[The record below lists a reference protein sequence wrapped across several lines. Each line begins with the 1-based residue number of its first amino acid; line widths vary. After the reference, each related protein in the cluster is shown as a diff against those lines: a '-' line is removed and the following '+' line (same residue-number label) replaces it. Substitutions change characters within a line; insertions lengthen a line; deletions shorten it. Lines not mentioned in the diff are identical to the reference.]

1 MSFVPANGRVPAGL
15 ILRLLAGAAFAALAV
30 GSAQAQTS
38 DLGDETEVEELVVT
52 AGRALPGQVIG
63 DIAPE
68 LSISPREI
76 RAYGAAS
83 VTELLDAL
91 TPQTTSGQ
99 GGGGRPVVLIN
110 GARTSGFSEIRDLP
124 TEAIARVDI
133 LPEEVSLK
141 YGYPADQK
149 VVNIVLRQRFRA
161 WLAEGAATTP
171 TQSGGGE
178 TTLAHGGLLKIQK
191 GRRLTLD
198 AKVTQVE
205 PILESDRDVAG
216 GEGAFRTLQSGSS
229 DVTLNAVLAQPLG
242 RGVSGT
248 INGTFQSTESE
259 ARLGRSSLSGEP
271 LIRRSD
277 VDDSRLAGVLS
288 GAYAGW
294 QWSYTGELSYDVAKS
309 TTDRALS
316 GLAYTDST
324 RAVTTA
330 VQSDIV
336 LNRAFGSLPA
346 GQISSTLTARAS
358 RMELDSDALR
368 AGVSQSS
375 DLTRSIGQLQASFDV
390 PITRAGEGL
399 GEALGKVSGNL
410 NLGVQNLSDFGE
422 LATLGYGLN
431 WTPVKPLRVMASFS
445 RADQAPT
452 MNQLGDPVTATP
464 GVRVFDFERG
474 ETVEVIRVS
483 GGSADLDGG
492 RRDVLK
498 LGVSYKP
505 FDKTNLSFQAN
516 YVSTRTEDAV
526 VAFPSASTQV
536 EAAFPDRFRRDAD
549 GVLVQV
555 DARPVNFAR
564 QSRDELRW
572 GFTYSR
578 PVGPTPSPEAI
589 AAMRRRAAEGGAP
602 RAEGRRGAEDSSTS
616 GRPAAG
622 EPQSGVA
629 PAEAP
634 REGGQAT
641 TRPPGEGSGPPS
653 AGGPPGGPG
662 GFAGGPGGGG
672 GRPGGGFGGFGGG
685 GPRGGVF
692 QIGLYHTVAFRDE
705 VLIRPGIPVLDLL
718 DGGALGSGGGSPRH
732 QVDLQTNF
740 TRAGLGVAMNAKW
753 KSATHVDGGA
763 AGENLEFED
772 FATVNLRLFAD
783 LGAQPIAREHR
794 WLRGARATLSIDNL
808 FDARQ
813 DVRTPAGV
821 TPISYQ
827 PDIMDPVGRSVR
839 LTVRKLIF

>member
-15 ILRLLAGAAFAALAV
+15 ILRLLAGAALAALAV

-91 TPQTTSGQ
+91 APQTTSGQ

-248 INGTFQSTESE
+248 INGTFQSTESQ
-259 ARLGRSSLSGEP
+259 ARLGRSSVSGEP

-316 GLAYTDST
+316 GRAYTDST

-445 RADQAPT
+445 RTDQAPT

-483 GGSADLDGG
+483 GGAADLDGA

-516 YVSTRTEDAV
+516 YVSARTEDAV

-602 RAEGRRGAEDSSTS
+602 RGEGAGRAEASSTS
-616 GRPAAG
+616 ERPTGSAG
-622 EPQSGVA
+622 AA

-634 REGGQAT
+634 REGAPT
-641 TRPPGEGSGPPS
+641 TAPPGEGGGPPS
-653 AGGPPGGPG
+653 AGRGPGG
-662 GFAGGPGGGG
+662 GFAGGPGG

-705 VLIRPGIPVLDLL
+705 VLIRPGLPVLDLL